1 MSSTRCVWIQYRNA
15 TGLELI
21 GECGERP
28 SESEVLIASQLGDGL
43 DAEDLGEHLVVTL
56 GETGQGRRPTVEDFL
71 QSLVF
76 VRPVQHLARSTDV
89 AIACS
94 LLDRVRPADTLLI
107 SIFSNSGCGTPDHA
121 RKELIMISV
130 ALMMPTGVTR
140 LHESCCSR

>member
-56 GETGQGRRPTVEDFL
+56 GETGQADGGPSRDFL
-71 QSLVF
+71 QTLVF
-76 VRPVQHLARSTDV
+76 VRSVQHLPRSTDV

-94 LLDRVRPADTLLI
+94 LLDRVRRRADTPLI
-107 SIFSNSGCGTPDHA
+107 SIFSNSGCGTPDLCA
-121 RKELIMISV
+121 KKNS
-130 ALMMPTGVTR
+130 
-140 LHESCCSR
+140 S